1 MNTTD
6 YYSSENLT
14 HILNKIHL
22 IVKEYEGGAF
32 LSAEK
37 LMEAQRLLS
46 SNIYYLTVFQVEYK
60 KRWNGEVHRVSEN
73 KSNAAARVEADEKF
87 PELQITKRII
97 EATSRVCVSMSQE
110 LKILS
115 NE

>member
-1 MNTTD
+1 MSSD
-6 YYSSENLT
+6 WYSEENLT

-22 IVKEYEGGAF
+22 LVKEYEGGAF
-32 LSAEK
+32 LTPDR

-46 SNIYYLTVFQVEYK
+46 SNTYYLTVFQVEYQ
-60 KRWNGEVHRVSEN
+60 KRWNAEVYSVSES
-73 KSNAAARVEADEKF
+73 KSNAAAKAEADEKY
-87 PELQITKRII
+87 PELQTAKRII

-110 LKILS
+110 LKIIS